1 MNEQNNDFG
10 AFLAGFVIGGLVGA
24 ATALIL
30 APQSGDEM
38 RAQLAQKSVDL
49 RDMGTERA
57 HQYQER
63 ATTAVSGARSRVG
76 DAGTQAQD
84 QARLVLDKGKARLH
98 RNGDEIAEETSEVAE
113 EIVDEIIADADAI
126 VDDAQ
131 EDEVADSA

>member
-38 RAQLAQKSVDL
+38 REQLAQKSVDL
-49 RDMGTERA
+49 RDISTERA

-63 ATTAVSGARSRVG
+63 AHTAVSDVRHRAG

-84 QARLVLDKGKARLH
+84 QARLVLDKGKARLN
-98 RNGDEIAEETSEVAE
+98 RNGDEIVDDATDVAE
-113 EIVDEIIADADAI
+113 EIVDETVADADAI
-126 VDDAQ
+126 VDDVQ
-131 EDEVADSA
+131 EDTNNA

>member
-38 RAQLAQKSVDL
+38 RAQLSQKSHDL

-63 ATTAVSGARSRVG
+63 AHTAVSDVRHRAS

-84 QARLVLDKGKARLH
+84 QARLVLDKGKQRLGRH
-98 RNGDEIAEETSEVAE
+98 GDEVVEEATDVAE
-113 EIVDEIIADADAI
+113 EVVDEAVADANAI
-126 VDDAQ
+126 VDDVQ
-131 EDEVADSA
+131 EDADSA

>member
-38 RAQLAQKSVDL
+38 RAQLAQKSHDL
-49 RDMGTERA
+49 RDMSTERA

-63 ATTAVSGARSRVG
+63 AQTAVSDVRHRAG
-76 DAGTQAQD
+76 DASAQAQD
-84 QARLVLDKGKARLH
+84 QARLVLDKGKQRLG
-98 RNGDEIAEETSEVAE
+98 RTSDEVA
-113 EIVDEIIADADAI
+113 DETIDEVVADADAI
-126 VDDAQ
+126 VDDVQ
-131 EDEVADSA
+131 EDAGSE

>member
-38 RAQLAQKSVDL
+38 RAQLSQKSHDL

-63 ATTAVSGARSRVG
+63 ATTAVSDVRHRAS

-84 QARLVLDKGKARLH
+84 QARLVLDKGKQRLG
-98 RNGDEIAEETSEVAE
+98 RGGDDVVVDEEATELTD
-113 EIVDEIIADADAI
+113 EIVDETVVDADAI
-126 VDDAQ
+126 VDDVQ
-131 EDEVADSA
+131 EDVDTV

>member
-63 ATTAVSGARSRVG
+63 AQTAVSDVRHRAG
-76 DAGTQAQD
+76 DASTQAQD
-84 QARLVLDKGKARLH
+84 QARLVLDKGKQRLG
-98 RNGDEIAEETSEVAE
+98 RIFPA
-113 EIVDEIIADADAI
+113 VDEMEHWRGAVRAF
-126 VDDAQ
+126 
-131 EDEVADSA
+131 DEGGAGVPRRG

>member
-1 MNEQNNDFG
+1 MSEQSNDFG

-38 RAQLAQKSVDL
+38 RAQLAQKSHDL

-63 ATTAVSGARSRVG
+63 AHTAVSDVRHRAG
-76 DAGTQAQD
+76 DAGARAQD
-84 QARLVLDKGKARLH
+84 QARLVLDKGKQKIGRGNREAA
-98 RNGDEIAEETSEVAE
+98 DMAEEL
-113 EIVDEIIADADAI
+113 VDEVTVDADAI
-126 VDDAQ
+126 VDDVQ
-131 EDEVADSA
+131 EDADSA

>member
-1 MNEQNNDFG
+1 MSEQNNDFG

-38 RAQLAQKSVDL
+38 RTQLAQKSQDL
-49 RDMGTERA
+49 RDMSTERA

-63 ATTAVSGARSRVG
+63 AQTAVSDVRHRAG

-84 QARLVLDKGKARLH
+84 QARLVLDKGKQRLG
-98 RNGDEIAEETSEVAE
+98 RTNEEIAADDMAAE
-113 EIVDEIIADADAI
+113 AAEAVDEVVDEAAAI
-126 VDDAQ
+126 VDDVQ
-131 EDEVADSA
+131 EDADNA

>member
-38 RAQLAQKSVDL
+38 RANLAQKSHDL
-49 RDMGTERA
+49 RDMSTERA

-63 ATTAVSGARSRVG
+63 AHTAVSDVRHRAS
-76 DAGTQAQD
+76 DAGTHAQD
-84 QARLVLDKGKARLH
+84 QARLVLDKGKQRLGRH
-98 RNGDEIAEETSEVAE
+98 DDAVVEDTTDMAE
-113 EIVDEIIADADAI
+113 EIVDEVAADVDADAI
-126 VDDAQ
+126 VDDVQ
-131 EDEVADSA
+131 EDVDNV

>member
-49 RDMGTERA
+49 RDIGTERA

-63 ATTAVSGARSRVG
+63 AHTAVSDVRHRAG

-84 QARLVLDKGKARLH
+84 QARLVLDKGKARLN
-98 RNGDEIAEETSEVAE
+98 RNSDEIVDDATDVAE
-113 EIVDEIIADADAI
+113 EIVDEADAI
-126 VDDAQ
+126 VDDVQ
-131 EDEVADSA
+131 EDTNNA